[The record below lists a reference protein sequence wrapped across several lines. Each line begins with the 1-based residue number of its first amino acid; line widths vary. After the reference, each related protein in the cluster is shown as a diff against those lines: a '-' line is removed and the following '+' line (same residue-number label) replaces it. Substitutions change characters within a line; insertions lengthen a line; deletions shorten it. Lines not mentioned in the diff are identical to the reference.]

1 MVTVTLAKAICSHL
15 TDNVAA
21 NSPVHMPRA
30 HGEEYQR
37 DRTDQGY
44 FTRGISLAELP
55 GFSKEMGPDIYRQ
68 TQILGRLISNSALRL
83 RIIAMALCLSVCL
96 SVTSRSSI
104 KTDERIELVSG
115 TGASFHPSSSALERK
130 FGYLQNKCTFL
141 WDFVLTPDLRISIVE
156 TCYQLSSTKVDT
168 QSVKNWTVVG
178 QLS

>member
-44 FTRGISLAELP
+44 FTRGISLAELS

-83 RIIAMALCLSVCL
+83 RIIAMALCLCLSVCL

-104 KTDERIELVSG
+104 KTAGFRHGSFLPPILLCVRKEIRVSSKKVYFPLRFCPNSGLAHIDRRKVLSTELDKG
-115 TGASFHPSSSALERK
+115 
-130 FGYLQNKCTFL
+130 
-141 WDFVLTPDLRISIVE
+141 
-156 TCYQLSSTKVDT
+156 
-168 QSVKNWTVVG
+168 
-178 QLS
+178 

>member
-44 FTRGISLAELP
+44 FTRGISLAELS

-68 TQILGRLISNSALRL
+68 TQILGRLISNSAVRL

-96 SVTSRSSI
+96 SQVGVLSKRLNESSWF
-104 KTDERIELVSG
+104 EARELPS
-115 TGASFHPSSSALERK
+115 THP
-130 FGYLQNKCTFL
+130 
-141 WDFVLTPDLRISIVE
+141 PLR
-156 TCYQLSSTKVDT
+156 
-168 QSVKNWTVVG
+168 
-178 QLS
+178 